1 MLLPCCA
8 ASRLNKRLK
17 ASFDLVTLKVDC
29 EFGDVNDELKG
40 IETNLRIVQSWM
52 VDNKDLNERCFAV
65 EG

>member
-1 MLLPCCA
+1 
-8 ASRLNKRLK
+8 
-17 ASFDLVTLKVDC
+17 VVC